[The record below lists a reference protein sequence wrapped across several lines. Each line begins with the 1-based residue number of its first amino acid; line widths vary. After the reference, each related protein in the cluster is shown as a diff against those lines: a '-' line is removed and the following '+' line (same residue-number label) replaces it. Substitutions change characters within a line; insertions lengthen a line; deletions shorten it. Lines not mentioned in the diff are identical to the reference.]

1 MWTSTST
8 SDLPK
13 KDSIVESVVNK
24 FQSRSEVG
32 IKKYGV
38 TLDREDLS
46 TIEWIDHLQCE
57 LMDAILYAEKIKQ
70 LIVKEQQVVTH
81 YRDGTI
87 EYD

>member
-70 LIVKEQQVVTH
+70 LIVKEEQVVTH
-81 YRDGTI
+81 YRDGTV

>member
-1 MWTSTST
+1 VHGHPIFLKSNQMWTSTIT

-70 LIVKEQQVVTH
+70 LIVKS
-81 YRDGTI
+81 
-87 EYD
+87 

>member
-24 FQSRSEVG
+24 FQSRSEIG

-70 LIVKEQQVVTH
+70 LIVKEEQVVTH